1 MADAAFDAAAWTALL
16 GNELQGQGGK
26 NVNVSDALHGKDC
39 IGLYFSAHWSPP
51 CRAFTPQLAEIYKEL
66 KKTKNFELVFVSSDK
81 DENQFNDYFA
91 EMPWLALPYNE
102 REKKGKL
109 SSKFKV
115 NGIPC
120 LVLLNADG
128 TVITTKGRS
137 VVSNMASYPWR
148 PRSVRQILGL
158 DDGEGATLVNKDG
171 ESKAV
176 ADVLGGVDVIALYF
190 SAHWCGPCRQFT
202 PKLAEQYKA
211 LKDAGKSF
219 ELVFVSSDKS
229 ADDMKE
235 YMGEMPWWGLPFDK
249 RGEKEELSNNFDVEG
264 IPSLVFIDAKT
275 GETITKNGRG
285 GISAPTF
292 VEDFPYHPK
301 PVNDLSVT
309 ADGINENASLIV
321 FLDGIT
327 GGEASK
333 AEALAAIQAVAETA
347 FKLPEDDRTV
357 GRFFTV
363 KEKNELGNRVRQM
376 CKLEN
381 KDSPQMV
388 ILDIPDN
395 GGFYLS
401 PAADVSE
408 ASVNMFVEE
417 FKTKSISRSQ
427 LS

>member
-1 MADAAFDAAAWTALL
+1 
-16 GNELQGQGGK
+16 
-26 NVNVSDALHGKDC
+26 
-39 IGLYFSAHWSPP
+39 
-51 CRAFTPQLAEIYKEL
+51 LA
-66 KKTKNFELVFVSSDK
+66 N
-81 DENQFNDYFA
+81 
-91 EMPWLALPYNE
+91 
-102 REKKGKL
+102 
-109 SSKFKV
+109 
-115 NGIPC
+115 
-120 LVLLNADG
+120 
-128 TVITTKGRS
+128 
-137 VVSNMASYPWR
+137 YPWR

-158 DDGEGATLVNKDG
+158 DDSEGATLINKDG

-249 RGEKEELSNNFDVEG
+249 RGDKEELSNDFDVEG

-292 VEDFPYHPK
+292 VEDFPYYPK

-321 FLDGIT
+321 FLDSMT
-327 GGEASK
+327 GEASK

-347 FKLPEDDRTV
+347 FKLREDDRTV

-363 KEKNELGNRVRQM
+363 KEKNELGDRVRQM
-376 CKLEN
+376 CKLEDK

-401 PAADVSE
+401 PATDASE
-408 ASVNMFVEE
+408 ASMNEFIDE
-417 FKTKSISRSQ
+417 FKNKSIARSQ